1 MSDEPRPDAAGF
13 AEDAREHDEPAPDHD
28 AGPADDPTERSRWRP
43 VFRLFSDMDDEI
55 AKVYADNGIDDLKPT
70 WVLEIIR
77 LHVRGPM
84 TIAELAR
91 SVGRTHSALSQK
103 VAAMRAAGW
112 LETTPGADARSKQVA
127 LTARAERVAGLLT
140 AEWRATE
147 AIIAEIESELPYPL
161 TRVAEDIR
169 AVLARK
175 SFHDRI
181 TDRLAA
187 DSPTNNAERAGT
199 SAGA

>member
-1 MSDEPRPDAAGF
+1 MSDEPLRPRDVQA
-13 AEDAREHDEPAPDHD
+13 H
-28 AGPADDPTERSRWRP
+28 DDPTEVSRWRP
-43 VFRLFSDMDDEI
+43 VFRLLSDMDDEI
-55 AKVYADNGIDDLKPT
+55 GRVYADNGIEDLKPN
-70 WVLEIIR
+70 WVYEIVR

-112 LETTPGADARSKQVA
+112 VQTTPGRDARSKTVT
-127 LTARAERVAGLLT
+127 LTPKAERVATLMA

-147 AIIAEIESELPYPL
+147 AAIAELEAELPYPL
-161 TRVAEDIR
+161 TRVADDIR
-169 AVLARK
+169 AALARR

-181 TDRLAA
+181 VEKLATDPAWA
-187 DSPTNNAERAGT
+187 DG
-199 SAGA
+199 

>member
-1 MSDEPRPDAAGF
+1 L
-13 AEDAREHDEPAPDHD
+13 
-28 AGPADDPTERSRWRP
+28 
-43 VFRLFSDMDDEI
+43 RLFSDMDNEI
-55 AKVYADNGIDDLKPT
+55 AQVYADNGIGDLKPS

-84 TIAELAR
+84 TIADLAR

-112 LETTPGADARSKQVA
+112 LATTAGADARSKTVT
-127 LTARAERVAGLLT
+127 LTAKAERVADLLA

-147 AIIAEIESELPYPL
+147 ATIAEIESELPYPL
-161 TRVAEDIR
+161 TRVGEDIR
-169 AVLARK
+169 TALARK

-181 TDRLAA
+181 TERLAA
-187 DSPTNNAERAGT
+187 DVSGPG
-199 SAGA
+199 GAST

>member
-1 MSDEPRPDAAGF
+1 MLGRMN
-13 AEDAREHDEPAPDHD
+13 DEPAPLPAAA
-28 AGPADDPTERSRWRP
+28 AGDDPTEASRWRP
-43 VFRLFSDMDDEI
+43 VHRLLSDMDEEI
-55 AKVYADNGIDDLKPT
+55 GRVYADNGIDDLKPA
-70 WVLEIIR
+70 WVLEILR
-77 LHVRGPM
+77 LHARGPM

-112 LETTPGADARSKQVA
+112 LETTPGADARSKQVT
-127 LTARAERVAGLLT
+127 LTAKAERVAGLLA

-147 AIIAEIESELPYPL
+147 AAITEIESELPYPL
-161 TRVAEDIR
+161 TRVADDIR

-181 TDRLAA
+181 TERLAA
-187 DSPTNNAERAGT
+187 GDAANDA
-199 SAGA
+199 

>member
-1 MSDEPRPDAAGF
+1 VSEKPGPDARRGAAAPGDYDPPAG
-13 AEDAREHDEPAPDHD
+13 
-28 AGPADDPTERSRWRP
+28 DDPTERSRWRP
-43 VFRLFSDMDDEI
+43 VFRLLAGMDDEI
-55 AKVYADNGIDDLKPT
+55 AQVYADNGIEDLKPS

-84 TIAELAR
+84 TIADLAR

-112 LETTPGADARSKQVA
+112 LDTSPGADARSKLVT
-127 LTARAERVAGLLT
+127 LTPKAERVADLLT

-147 AIIAEIESELPYPL
+147 AAITEIEAELPYPL
-161 TRVAEDIR
+161 TRVADDIR

-175 SFHDRI
+175 TFHDRI

-187 DSPTNNAERAGT
+187 AT
-199 SAGA
+199 SRPAPPRPLS

>member
-1 MSDEPRPDAAGF
+1 MITGMNDKLVRRPAAST
-13 AEDAREHDEPAPDHD
+13 ADPA
-28 AGPADDPTERSRWRP
+28 AVADDPTERSRWRP
-43 VFRLFSDMDDEI
+43 VFRLFSGMDDEI
-55 AKVYADNGIDDLKPT
+55 AQVYADNGIEDLKPS

-112 LETTPGADARSKQVA
+112 LQTAPGADARSKRVA
-127 LTARAERVAGLLT
+127 LTAKSERIAGLLA

-147 AIIAEIESELPYPL
+147 AVITEIESELPYPL
-161 TRVAEDIR
+161 TRVADDIR

-181 TDRLAA
+181 TERLAA
-187 DSPTNNAERAGT
+187 DLPDFGDAASRL
-199 SAGA
+199 